1 MKRYVTLASALL
13 MGSVIGIQNPRTLTS
28 ATLTEGKPCK
38 TKHQTT
44 TKNGG
49 LQGTRGNNVLRT
61 TNLRRRVT
69 KPHKSSCGSV
79 KRETKSCEKRD
90 RSRVLKWGPASCSHH
105 EKKSK
110 SSKSRCHK
118 KSKSSNSSGKVGTNP
133 SCSGKSKSP
142 RKSCKSHKKSRSS
155 GKVGTNPSSS
165 GKSKS
170 SCSSGH
176 IKLNRDRLG
185 QGHRRFPLRRGP
197 RHSPSQ
203 DHCSTLTPG
212 TSPSSS

>member
-28 ATLTEGKPCK
+28 ATVAEGKACK
-38 TKHQTT
+38 NKHQTT
-44 TKNGG
+44 ATKNGG

-61 TNLRRRVT
+61 SNVRRRVT
-69 KPHKSSCGSV
+69 KARKSSCASV
-79 KRETKSCEKRD
+79 KRESKSSEK
-90 RSRVLKWGPASCSHH
+90 VLNWGPASCSDY

-110 SSKSRCHK
+110 SKKSRCHK
-118 KSKSSNSSGKVGTNP
+118 KSKSSKSSGKVGTNP

-165 GKSKS
+165 GKSES

-185 QGHRRFPLRRGP
+185 QGKRRFPLRRGP
-197 RHSPSQ
+197 RRSPSQ
-203 DHCSTLTPG
+203 GHCSTLTPG